1 MNAQVFVREA
11 PRKTSGYL
19 AAIEA
24 SEASSKEPGAELAVV
39 IPTFCERGNVI
50 EVIRRLRNVLAG
62 ISWEAIFV
70 DDDSPDGTARIV
82 RAIGRRDRRV
92 RCVHRIG
99 RRGLSGACIEGMLAS
114 SAPVIAVMDA
124 DLQHDESVL
133 PKMLA
138 QLRAEGAELV
148 VATRYAGAG
157 SVGEWSASRARISNG
172 ATRLSQLVYEHPVS
186 DPMSGFFMLRRA
198 LLEEAMRELS
208 STGFK
213 LLLDI
218 LATIK
223 RPIVIK
229 EVSYTFRNR
238 VEGESK
244 LDSVVA
250 WDFGMLVIDKLIGR
264 YIPMRFVAFSLV
276 GGAGILVHLATMTM
290 LLAHTAMSFP
300 EAQTIAATGTMVF
313 NYAVN
318 NVLTYRDRRRRKLA
332 WLTGLASFMVACSLG
347 ALANVMIANAVYAQ
361 HAPWVLASLAGIL
374 VGAVWNYAMTSRFT
388 WGSSTAR

>member
-172 ATRLSQLVYEHPVS
+172 ATRFSQLVYEHPVS